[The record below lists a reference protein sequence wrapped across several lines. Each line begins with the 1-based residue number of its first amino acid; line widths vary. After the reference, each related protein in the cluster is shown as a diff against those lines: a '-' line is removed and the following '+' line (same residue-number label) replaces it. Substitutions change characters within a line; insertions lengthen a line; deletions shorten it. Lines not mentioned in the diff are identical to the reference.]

1 MKAYQLGAQDGLSS
15 LASVIRPDPVAGR
28 GEAVL
33 RVRYVALN
41 NRDLQI
47 LEGRYGAK
55 KALERVPFS
64 EGIGEVVALGEG
76 APAGPGSLAVGD
88 RAVIAHFYKWQDGPF
103 DLAYFGAD
111 LGITSDGWM
120 AEYIKVPAAALV
132 RVPDSLTDEQA
143 APLSAATLTAWH
155 AVVEVGQVRAG
166 DLVLALGTGG
176 VSMAALQIAKAN
188 GAFVAITSSSDEKLE
203 QARKL
208 GADFTVNYTSQP
220 DWAAE
225 LLKQTGGRGADIVVE
240 TGGQQTLP
248 QSINASGVNARVV
261 LVGVGAADGPLPN
274 YGAIIGKNL
283 VIKGIAAGSRAM
295 LVRLLR
301 AMEANGFAPV
311 IDRVFGFDEALA
323 ACEYLKSGDHLGK
336 VLIRGT

>member
-15 LASVIRPDPVAGR
+15 LAPTTRPEPQAGP

-33 RVRYVALN
+33 KVRYVALN

-55 KALERVPFS
+55 KAEDRVPFS
-64 EGIGEVVALGEG
+64 EGIGEVVSLGEG
-76 APAGPGSLAVGD
+76 AGGIAVGD
-88 RAVIAHFYKWQDGPF
+88 RAVVAHFYKWIDGPF
-103 DLAYFGAD
+103 ELAHFGAD
-111 LGITSDGWM
+111 LGLTSDGWM

-132 RVPDSLTDEQA
+132 RVPESLTDEQA
-143 APLSAATLTAWH
+143 AALSAATLTAWH

-203 QARKL
+203 QARKA
-208 GADFTVNYTSQP
+208 GADFTVNYAKHP
-220 DWAAE
+220 EWAAE
-225 LLKQTGGRGADIVVE
+225 LQKQTGGRGADIVVE
-240 TGGQQTLP
+240 TGGQHTLP
-248 QSINASGVNARVV
+248 QSINASAVNAKVV
-261 LVGVGAADGPLPN
+261 LIGVGSADGPLPN
-274 YGAIIGKNL
+274 YGGIIGKNL
-283 VIKGIAAGSRAM
+283 MIKGIAAGSRAM
-295 LVRLLR
+295 LARLVR
-301 AMEANGFAPV
+301 AIEANGFAPV
-311 IDRVFGFDEALA
+311 IDRVFEFDQA
-323 ACEYLKSGDHLGK
+323 ADACAYLKSGNHLGK